1 MHLLLCIFCFL
12 AGGAAGFLILWGSL
26 TRKKVELQAMSARLG
41 ENDRLKAGPAASAG
55 GLAPCIVGARP
66 LGQ

>member
-41 ENDRLKAGPAASAG
+41 ENDRL
-55 GLAPCIVGARP
+55 
-66 LGQ
+66 